1 MIAGADFGITTE
13 QSLYPARSN
22 TDVIINLS
30 FTAPEENGTY
40 SSAWQ
45 AFSPQDEP
53 FGDTFFI
60 QIIVS
65 DAS

>member
-1 MIAGADFGITTE
+1 MIAGADFGITPK

-22 TDVIINLS
+22 TEVIIDLL

-60 QIIVS
+60 QIVVT